1 MSRPNLIKFTVNSDH
16 PNILAGLDSLLALGL
31 VNDEFVRHI
40 GQSHFSSALPETK
53 VLSETVVAIPKP
65 KKPKVVTPKIPA
77 VPTIW
82 QRFLD
87 ELSVRWLLFLGVFL
101 VVLSSGVLVASQWE
115 NFPVVG
121 QYLVLWSY
129 TVIFGFVGF
138 WAGGEKELKLTAQT
152 LQAVAILLVPLNF
165 WAVDEFNIWKSV
177 PQSAV
182 AIAAIFSLLWG
193 VGIFAK
199 GKDWSKP
206 IFSGFFALS
215 LCHWGW
221 DNVFNPV
228 IGVYL
233 GIGVVIVILW
243 GLPLLAKRSRPQK
256 VPENIGL
263 EFVLF
268 GLGLLLFRAIAIE
281 QIPVGQLGLGLGLLG
296 WLLTELEWD
305 RMARLNPPQSNEAI
319 AHPWETGGAI
329 LMLWG
334 WLVTIGRYEWQVIG
348 VSGLAAIWLA
358 QRLRRTWQVAD
369 LVALFFVGLQ
379 GGILIRNVIPT
390 GFKASVTTAAVE
402 FSQAQ
407 DFPYSVYSVTL
418 LPYLLIWAIA
428 AIWFYRAGKKDL
440 ARASEYLL
448 LGLGVILAGLSLPNA
463 TWRFLNFSIAAGIGF
478 YFTHYSRPYIRRN
491 YLYLCHGMG
500 LLVIGSVVER
510 LFPALNGWMWG
521 SLCLIALVAETLFCI
536 LPTKNAARKLWQRSS
551 WHYAIA
557 LAVGSWILY
566 IAYLP
571 DMYAPMMRSP
581 WIIAPCCATL
591 VALKK
596 QKIWR
601 QTAVS
606 LSTLGLLLLPCGGM
620 FAVAM
625 ESPPVAGGQSFVQ
638 LVVAIAAVV
647 MWANVRLLPS
657 LTMVHWHI
665 TAITGLIISLL
676 ISQVTDWQWLIV
688 GSLGSGLFWGS
699 AKVLQQRQQRH
710 FLLPLYRRACHQW
723 GLVCAGLAALFLTQ
737 HYVHLWESFAYATH
751 EFQSERL
758 IGSVLLLAV
767 TVIYYWRN
775 PNNEAFIIGGIA
787 IETCLTTTMTLQD
800 ENGLA
805 IASGNLALAALFWV
819 MKRTIPRL
827 QNISFWQ
834 SYPLI
839 FTILGFSWRFYSF
852 NAFTGLWMFIAGC
865 LIFAISSDYNN
876 RFLRFLGFASITWG
890 VYETVIYQMSQS
902 TGNNIGNALTV
913 FAFIGIVLALIY
925 RSLVWFQTSRGQEKF
940 ATIPLKEILI
950 AGHLHWAI
958 AAGFKLLTLPYLLP
972 EPPSFRILAI
982 AINIFLAFYAF
993 IQANNQTQ
1001 DTTSKWSDWWIY
1013 VGALELVTTGIQAR
1027 WMWTQL
1033 ETIDPFRVLLV
1044 SLLALMIFQLPW
1056 TNMGWQQA
1064 PWHRVGVAMP
1074 ALCIAM
1080 TASSDVSYL
1089 SLLSISCVYLRIAQ
1103 IQKNVRWGYLSL
1115 IFGNWLIGKVL
1126 FAFNLIQ
1133 PLSYALQ
1140 IGLSIL
1146 LIAQI
1151 DPDFAD
1157 RKKRKLRHYLRLLG
1171 SSIICVIALINYQ
1184 QFGITPAVISFAFI
1198 FLGLGLQIR
1207 AFLYN
1212 GTVTLILTG
1221 IYQLIIL
1228 IDTYSFS
1235 KWVVGLVAGI
1245 ILISVA
1251 ANFEKRRLQI
1261 MTVLKHWVQELEQW
1275 Q

>member
-1 MSRPNLIKFTVNSDH
+1 MSGSKFVELLLDTKH
-16 PNILAGLDSLLALGL
+16 PQFLEGLDALLRLGL
-31 VNDEFVRHI
+31 VSDQLTRRV
-40 GQSHFSSALPETK
+40 GKAHFSSKLPDAK
-53 VLSETVVAIPKP
+53 VLSETVDAIPKP
-65 KKPKVVTPKIPA
+65 QKPKVVTPKIPA
-77 VPTIW
+77 APTIW

-121 QYLVLWSY
+121 QYLVLWGY

-138 WAGGEKELKLTAQT
+138 WAGGQKDLKLTAQT

-165 WAVDEFNIWKSV
+165 WAVDEFNIWKSIG
-177 PQSAV
+177 QSAV
-182 AIAAIFSLLWG
+182 AIAAIFALLWG
-193 VGIFAK
+193 LGVFAK
-199 GKDWSKP
+199 GRDWSKP
-206 IFSGFFALS
+206 ILGGFLALG

-221 DNVFNPV
+221 GNIFNPV

-256 VPENIGL
+256 VPELKNIGL

-281 QIPVGQLGLGLGLLG
+281 NIPVGQLGFGLGLLG

-305 RMARLNPPQSNEAI
+305 RMARLNSPQSKEAI

-334 WLVTIGRYEWQVIG
+334 WLVTIGRYEWQVVG
-348 VSGLAAIWLA
+348 VSALAAIWLA
-358 QRLRRTWQVAD
+358 QRLRRTWQRAD
-369 LVALFFVGLQ
+369 LVALFIVGLQ
-379 GGILIRNVIPT
+379 GGILCRDIIPT
-390 GFKASVTTAAVE
+390 GFKASVTSAAVE

-407 DFPYSVYSVTL
+407 SFPYAVYSVTL
-418 LPYLLIWAIA
+418 LPYVVIWAIA
-428 AIWFYRAGKKDL
+428 ALWLYRTDKQNL
-440 ARASEYLL
+440 AKTSEYLL

-463 TWRFLNFSIAAGIGF
+463 TWRFLNFSVVTGIGF

-510 LFPALNGWMWG
+510 FFSPLNLWMWG
-521 SLCLIALVAETLFCI
+521 SLCLIALVSETLFCI
-536 LPTKNAARKLWQRSS
+536 VPTKNAARQLWQRSS

-557 LAVGSWILY
+557 LAVGIWILY
-566 IAYLP
+566 TAYLP
-571 DMYAPMMRSP
+571 DGYAPLMRSP

-596 QKIWR
+596 KGAWR
-601 QTAVS
+601 RKAIN
-606 LSTLGLLLLPCGGM
+606 LSTVGLLLLPCGGLL
-620 FAVAM
+620 AVTI
-625 ESPPVAGGQSFVQ
+625 ESPPVTESLTFVR
-638 LVVAIAAVV
+638 LVMAIAAVV
-647 MWANVRLLPS
+647 MWANVRLLPN
-657 LTMVHWHI
+657 LTMVHWHLGFI
-665 TAITGLIISLL
+665 TALVVSFLFQ
-676 ISQVTDWQWLIV
+676 QVTDWQWLIV
-688 GSLGSGLFWGS
+688 GSVGSGLFWGS
-699 AKVLQQRQQRH
+699 AAVLQRRRRY
-710 FLLPLYRRACHQW
+710 LWRLYRRACHQW

-737 HYVHLWESFAYATH
+737 HYGHLWNSFAYITH
-751 EFQSERL
+751 EFQPETL
-758 IGSVLLLAV
+758 IGSALLLAV
-767 TVIYYWRN
+767 TVIYYWQN
-775 PNNEAFIIGGIA
+775 PKNEAFIIGGIA
-787 IETCLTTTMTLQD
+787 LETCLTTTVFIQD
-800 ENGLA
+800 KNGLA
-805 IASGNLALAALFWV
+805 IASGNLGLAALFWV
-819 MKRTIPRL
+819 IKRTMPRL
-827 QNISFWQ
+827 KNVSLWQ
-834 SYPLI
+834 AYPIL
-839 FTILGFSWRFYSF
+839 FTILAFSWRFGSF
-852 NAFTGLWMFIAGC
+852 NAFTGLWMFIASC

-876 RFLRFLGFASITWG
+876 RFLRFFGFVNITWG

-902 TGNNIGNALTV
+902 TGNNIGDALTV
-913 FAFIGIVLALIY
+913 FAFVGIILALIY
-925 RSLVWFQTSRGQEKF
+925 RSLVWFQTSRSQEKF
-940 ATIPLKEILI
+940 LSIPLKEILI
-950 AGHLHWAI
+950 AGHIHWAI

-972 EPPSFRILAI
+972 EPPSFKILAI
-982 AINIFLAFYAF
+982 AVNICLAFYAF

-1001 DTTSKWSDWWIY
+1001 NTTSKWSDWWIY

-1027 WMWTQL
+1027 WMWTQI

-1044 SLLALMIFQLPW
+1044 SLFALIIFQLPW
-1056 TNMGWQQA
+1056 KNMGWQQA

-1074 ALCIAM
+1074 ALCIIM
-1080 TASSDVSYL
+1080 TASSEVSYL
-1089 SLLSISCVYLRIAQ
+1089 SLFSITCVYLRIAQ

-1126 FAFNLIQ
+1126 FYFDLIQ

-1151 DPDFAD
+1151 DPDFSD
-1157 RKKRKLRHYLRLLG
+1157 KKKRKLRHYLRLLG
-1171 SSIICVIALINYQ
+1171 CSIICVIALINYQ
-1184 QFGITPAVISFAFI
+1184 QFGITPAIISFAFI

-1207 AFLYN
+1207 AFLYA
-1212 GTVTLILTG
+1212 GTVTLMMTG

-1245 ILISVA
+1245 ILISIA

-1261 MTVLKHWVQELEQW
+1261 MTVLKHWVKELEQW

>member
-1 MSRPNLIKFTVNSDH
+1 MSRPKLIKFTVNSDH

-31 VNDEFVRHI
+31 VNDEFVRNI
-40 GQSHFSSALPETK
+40 GQSHFSSKLPDEI
-53 VLSETVVAIPKP
+53 VISETFDAIPKP
-65 KKPKVVTPKIPA
+65 KKQKVVTPKVPA
-77 VPTIW
+77 VPTVW

-129 TVIFGFVGF
+129 TVIFGLVGF
-138 WAGGEKELKLTAQT
+138 WAGGQKELKLTAQT

-165 WAVDEFNIWKSV
+165 WAVDEFNIWKSI

-182 AIAAIFSLLWG
+182 AIAAIFALPWG

-221 DNVFNPV
+221 GNIFNPV

-243 GLPLLAKRSRPQK
+243 GLPLVAKRSRPQK

-281 QIPVGQLGLGLGLLG
+281 NIPVGQLGLGLGLLG

-305 RMARLNPPQSNEAI
+305 RMARLNSPQSKEAI

-334 WLVTIGRYEWQVIG
+334 WLVTVESYEWQVIG
-348 VSGLAAIWLA
+348 VSALAAIWLA

-369 LVALFFVGLQ
+369 LVALFVVGLQ

-440 ARASEYLL
+440 ARAAEYLL
-448 LGLGVILAGLSLPNA
+448 LSLGIILAGLSFPNP
-463 TWRFLNFSIAAGIGF
+463 TWRALNFSISAGIWF
-478 YFTHYSRPYIRRN
+478 YFSEYSRPHLRRN
-491 YLYLCHGMG
+491 YLYLSHGMG
-500 LLVIGSVVER
+500 LLALAGIVEWIFPTLSR
-510 LFPALNGWMWG
+510 LTWG
-521 SLCLIALVAETLFCI
+521 NLCLLVSLLEWGFCLLTVAGDRRKIWQKSSWRFGFGLAMVSLALFCLAL
-536 LPTKNAARKLWQRSS
+536 LPQAPLLRLPWVISPCVAT
-551 WHYAIA
+551 AIA
-557 LAVGSWILY
+557 TRKKQSWRRQAVLISAFGLTVLPLCGTAAITKDIIFTWQANSQFDILFLQICLAIAVGL
-566 IAYLP
+566 
-571 DMYAPMMRSP
+571 
-581 WIIAPCCATL
+581 
-591 VALKK
+591 
-596 QKIWR
+596 
-601 QTAVS
+601 
-606 LSTLGLLLLPCGGM
+606 M
-620 FAVAM
+620 F
-625 ESPPVAGGQSFVQ
+625 
-638 LVVAIAAVV
+638 
-647 MWANVRLLPS
+647 ANVRLMPTRRLIHLHLMFGTAFAAS
-657 LTMVHWHI
+657 LIAQRVTHWE
-665 TAITGLIISLL
+665 
-676 ISQVTDWQWLIV
+676 WLIM
-688 GSLGSGLFWGS
+688 GSIASGIFWGLATILQRRRRSLG
-699 AKVLQQRQQRH
+699 R
-710 FLLPLYRRACHQW
+710 LYRQACHQW
-723 GLVCAGLAALFLTQ
+723 GLVLGGLVALFLVQ
-737 HYVHLWESFAYATH
+737 HYLELWNSFGVRPLYP
-751 EFQSERL
+751 EVVVSSGILL
-758 IGSVLLLAV
+758 I
-767 TVIYYWRN
+767 VILINYWHN
-775 PNNEAFIIGGIA
+775 PKTEAFVIGGIA
-787 IETCLTTTMTLQD
+787 LEAGLAESVFLQG
-800 ENGLA
+800 EYPLA

-834 SYPLI
+834 SYPIL
-839 FTILGFSWRFYSF
+839 FTILGFSWRFGSF

-876 RFLRFLGFASITWG
+876 RFLRFLGFTSITWG
-890 VYETVIYQMSQS
+890 VYETVIYQMSQA

-913 FAFIGIVLALIY
+913 FAFVGIILALIY
-925 RSLVWFQTSRGQEKF
+925 RSVVWFQTSRNQEKF

-972 EPPSFRILAI
+972 EPPSFRIMAI
-982 AINIFLAFYAF
+982 AVNICLAFYAF

-1001 DTTSKWSDWWIY
+1001 DATSKWSDWWIY

-1089 SLLSISCVYLRIAQ
+1089 SLFSITCVYLRIAQ

-1126 FAFNLIQ
+1126 FAFDLIQ

-1184 QFGITPAVISFAFI
+1184 QFGITPAIISFAFI

-1212 GTVTLILTG
+1212 GTVILILTG